1 MIRFNERYSRQ
12 IKLKGFG
19 EEAQQKLL
27 NASVLVIGAGGLGC
41 PALQYLVSAGV
52 GTIGIVD
59 DDVVALS
66 NLHRQVLYSTS
77 DIGLAKVTCAAEKLK
92 SLNPDCKIIPHLVR
106 LTTANAL
113 SIIRDYAIL
122 LDGSDNF
129 ATRYLVND
137 ACVLLGKP
145 FIHGAISQ
153 YEGQVAVFNAE
164 AENRSANYRDLFPQ
178 PPEESVLNCE
188 EMGVLG
194 VLSGVIGAMMAGETI
209 KLITGIGKAL
219 INRLLIY
226 NLLNNQY
233 NELKIMPRKENRSP
247 STESEFQQMQY
258 EWMCSTDAKGIEVE
272 VDFLNQAIAAKDTL
286 IIDVREVG
294 ERPQADGF
302 SHICIPFSEI
312 QNRLSDF
319 KSDQIIL
326 FCQSGKRSLKAA
338 QYLSSQFASKKIY
351 SLRGGIGCLVF
362 STAKNGVV
370 GENTNNGENDKKIT

>member
-19 EEAQQKLL
+19 EEAQQKLWK
-27 NASVLVIGAGGLGC
+27 ASVLVIGAGGLGC
-41 PALQYLVSAGV
+41 PALQYLAATGI

-92 SLNPDCKIIPHLVR
+92 SLNPDCKIIPHPVR
-106 LTTANAL
+106 LTAANAL
-113 SIIRDYAIL
+113 SIIRDYAVL

-137 ACVLLGKP
+137 ACVWLGKP
-145 FIHGAISQ
+145 FIYGAISQ
-153 YEGQVAVFNAE
+153 YEGQVAVFNAG
-164 AENRSANYRDLFPQ
+164 AGNRSANYRDLFPE

-194 VLSGVIGAMMAGETI
+194 VLPGVIGVMMAGETI

-226 NLLNNQY
+226 NVLNNQY
-233 NELKIMPRKENRSP
+233 HELEIMPRKENLTP
-247 STESEFQQMQY
+247 STEHEFQPMHY
-258 EWMCSTDAKGIEVE
+258 DRMCSTNAKGIEADI
-272 VDFLNQAIAAKDTL
+272 DFFNQAIAAGDTL

-294 ERPQADGF
+294 EIPQADSF

-319 KSDQIIL
+319 KSDRIIL

-351 SLRGGIGCLVF
+351 SLRGGIGCFL
-362 STAKNGVV
+362 TGGVV
-370 GENTNNGENDKKIT
+370 DENTNNGKNNSGKTTT